1 MVNKK
6 IVHISLNSL
15 FTDGWS
21 YQDQLLTKYHK
32 KMGMDV
38 TDITSHWVNDD
49 KGNVVWD
56 DRCEY
61 VNGDGVKVIRLSMKG
76 KDEFTKKLKRYEGL
90 TQTLEKEQPDILF
103 LHSVSFQDITVVV
116 DYVKKHPEVTV
127 YADNHADFSNSA
139 TNFVSKN
146 ILHKIVWKHYAKKL
160 VPYTTKFYGVMPARV
175 DFLREVYGLPEEKLE
190 LLVMGV
196 DDDEVP
202 KALAKETRSEI
213 RKQYGIAED
222 DILIITGGK
231 IDMAKR
237 QTVTLMKTVNKLAN
251 PKIKLIVFG
260 SVVDELKDAVNE
272 QCSDN
277 CQYIGWIDSNRTL
290 EYYGSAD
297 LVVFPGR
304 HSVFWE
310 QVVGIGKPMICKYW
324 NGTTHVDLGGNVKF
338 LYEDTEEELE
348 KVITSVLNSPEEY
361 NNMKQIAE
369 TKGMRAFS
377 YSQIAKQSMGLI
389 KV

>member
-1 MVNKK
+1 MDTNKK

-32 KMGMDV
+32 KMGMEV
-38 TDITSHWVNDD
+38 TDITSHWINDD

-56 DRCEY
+56 DRNEY
-61 VNGDGVKVIRLSMKG
+61 VNADGVKVIRLSMKG
-76 KDEFTKKLKRYEGL
+76 KDEFTKKLKRFVGL
-90 TQTLEKEQPDILF
+90 AETLEKEQPDILF

-116 DYVKKHPEVTV
+116 DYVKKHPEVV
-127 YADNHADFSNSA
+127 LYADNHADFSNSA
-139 TNFVSKN
+139 TNWISKN

-160 VPYTTKFYGVMPARV
+160 IPYTTKFYGVMPARV
-175 DFLREVYGLPEEKLE
+175 DFLREVYGLPAEKLE

-202 KALAKETRSEI
+202 KALAPETRLEI

-237 QTVTLMKTVNKLAN
+237 QTVTLMKTINKLAN

-260 SVVDELKDAVNE
+260 SVVDELKDAVQE

-369 TKGMRAFS
+369 TKGMKAFS
-377 YSQIAKQSMGLI
+377 YSQIANQSMGLI
-389 KV
+389 

>member
-1 MVNKK
+1 MSINKK

-21 YQDQLLTKYHK
+21 YQDQQLSKYHK
-32 KMGMDV
+32 KMGMEV
-38 TDITSHWVNDD
+38 TDITSHWINDD
-49 KGNVVWD
+49 KGNVIWD
-56 DRCEY
+56 ERDEY
-61 VNGDGVKVIRLSMKG
+61 VNDDGVKVIRLKMQG
-76 KDEFTKKLKRYEGL
+76 KDEFTKKLKRFEGL
-90 TQTLEKEQPDILF
+90 MAALEKEKPDILF
-103 LHSVSFQDITVVV
+103 LHSVSFQDTTVIV
-116 DYVKKHPEVTV
+116 DYVKKHPDVVV

-139 TNFVSKN
+139 TNWISKN
-146 ILHKIVWKHYAKKL
+146 ILHKIVWKHYARKL
-160 VPYTTKFYGVMPARV
+160 IPYVTKFYGVMPARV
-175 DFLREVYGLPEEKLE
+175 DFLKNIYGLPEDKLE

-196 DDDEVP
+196 DDDDVP
-202 KALAKETRSEI
+202 KALSQETRREI
-213 RKQYGIAED
+213 RNKYGIADD

-237 QTVTLMKTVNKLAN
+237 QTVTLMKVINKMAN

-260 SVVDELKDAVNE
+260 SVVDELRDAVNAE
-272 QCSDN
+272 ISDN

-324 NGTTHVDLGGNVKF
+324 DGTTHVDLGGNVKF

-348 KVITSVLNSPEEY
+348 KVITTVLNSPEVY

-369 TKGMRAFS
+369 TKGMKTFS
-377 YSQIAKQSMGLI
+377 YSQIAKQSMGL
-389 KV
+389 